1 MKKHTLIALA
11 LTALSTNA
19 FPDSDSAK
27 IRIFG
32 QNGASAKLYA
42 GQSCTSGKSIKV
54 SGSIGQ
60 AFGSFVGASKN
71 ESIGIPET
79 ATTQNLSDKN
89 GILSKAYYKEYEI
102 PANQPSTVSLRFQDV
117 SHFYKANGVQY
128 SRRSPSCRGDVS
140 FTAKPHANYEVG
152 FSWGDDKCNLTI
164 NEVTATGTNQ
174 VAQTTPVEVRDVSD
188 CD

>member
-19 FPDSDSAK
+19 FADSDSAK

-42 GQSCTSGKSIKV
+42 GQACTDGKAIKV
-54 SGSIGQ
+54 SGSLGQ

-71 ESIGIPET
+71 ESIGIPDT

-102 PANQPSTVSLRFQDV
+102 PANQPSTVSLSFHDV
-117 SHFYKANGVQY
+117 SHFYKSNGAQY
-128 SRRSPSCRGDVS
+128 VRHSPSCRGDVS
-140 FTAKPHANYEVG
+140 FTAKPNANYEVG
-152 FSWGDDKCNLTI
+152 FSWDNKQCNLTI
-164 NEVTATGTNQ
+164 NEVIATSEGQ
-174 VAQTTPVEVRDVSD
+174 AAQLSPVEVRDASD
-188 CD
+188 CN